1 VLSIGIDIGGT
12 SVRAAV
18 VTAEGG
24 VLAEERGAT
33 PPGPEALDDLVTQLV
48 GRLRVSH
55 AVEAVGLAVA
65 GFVTPDRRSVGFGA
79 HLPWRDDAVVDRLTA
94 RLGLPVVLEHDAN
107 AAGLAEHRVGA
118 AAGASVAVLVALGT
132 GIGAALLLDGRLFRG
147 AHGVA
152 PELGHLTVVREGRP
166 CPCGKWGCLE
176 RYCSG
181 TALGTSAE
189 ELVGTSEEFSLLR
202 APWERAQPVTGQDVA
217 EAAERG
223 DPLALRVFADF
234 ADWLGQGLALIAD
247 VFDPDVI
254 VVGGDVSTAAPLYL
268 DRARA
273 RFAEQVTGAGH
284 RPLADVRIAR
294 LGGSA
299 GVVGAGLDAQE
310 RAGEALR

>member
-1 VLSIGIDIGGT
+1 MLTIGIDIGGT

-18 VTAEGG
+18 VTRDGA
-24 VLAEERGAT
+24 VLAEAHDAT
-33 PPGPEALDDLVTQLV
+33 PHSPEALDDLVVELV
-48 GRLRVSH
+48 GRLTATR

-65 GFVTPDRRSVGFGA
+65 GFVDPDRRSVGFGA

-132 GIGAALLLDGRLFRG
+132 GIGGALLLGGRLFRG

-166 CPCGKWGCLE
+166 CPCGKRGCLE

-181 TALGTSAE
+181 TALGRAAE
-189 ELVGTSEEFSLLR
+189 DLLGTSEEFSLLR
-202 APWERAQPVTGQDVA
+202 APWERADPITGRDVA
-217 EAAERG
+217 DAAERG
-223 DPLALRVFADF
+223 DALALRVVAEF
-234 ADWLGQGLALIAD
+234 ADWLGLALAMVAD

-254 VVGGDVSTAAPLYL
+254 VVGGEVSAAAPLYL
-268 DRARA
+268 ERARA

-284 RPLADVRIAR
+284 RPLAEVRAAH

-310 RAGEALR
+310 RAAGVR